1 MKMLMSLA
9 ALAAGAFVTPAFA
22 QDNAPVTRTAMVR
35 TAGLNLSDP
44 AQVAALDR
52 RIESKVRTLCHT
64 PRAFDLGAGRVASK
78 RCRADALANVAAQRQ
93 RTIIALSA
101 PVKTAAR

>member
-1 MKMLMSLA
+1 MKTLISLA

-22 QDNAPVTRTAMVR
+22 QDEARVTRTAIVR

-44 AQVAALDR
+44 AQVAELDR
-52 RIESKVRTLCHT
+52 RIDATIRTLCHT
-64 PRAFDLGAGRVASK
+64 PRAFDLGAGRVAAK
-78 RCRADALANVAAQRQ
+78 KCRTDARADVAEQRQ